1 MGNNPSQAIAAAS
14 AKQSFSGAM
23 KDVNQQ
29 LGLGGGEAKDDVK
42 VPAAIGCAN
51 KKEQQQRHKDRQ
63 IEYEMKQKER
73 MERKGALESKWA
85 SSAAGTTTSK
95 EDGVDEE
102 KDKELKAKLAAMK
115 EQYGSTAKD
124 KKPKKS
130 GFFGSKK

>member
-1 MGNNPSQAIAAAS
+1 MGNNPSQAMATAS
-14 AKQSFSGAM
+14 FNNTM

-29 LGLGGGEAKDDVK
+29 LGLGGEAKDETK
-42 VPAAIGCAN
+42 TPAGVGCAN
-51 KKEQQQRHKDRQ
+51 KREQEQRHKDRQ

-85 SSAAGTTTSK
+85 SSASGKTSTA
-95 EDGVDEE
+95 DVVDEDKE
-102 KDKELKAKLAAMK
+102 KELKDKLAAMK
-115 EQYGSTAKD
+115 QQYSSSSKD